1 MFLGLASLVFKLSGW
16 AGLGWATPYWNHRLA
31 FNSDVHD
38 VLCCVVHWQICNEP
52 LCCQSLL
59 HTSYK
64 LVNTTCEISSM
75 SDNVD
80 ASSCVDDADR
90 LRRRLKYFFMNPCEK
105 YRAKRKTP
113 WKLILQL
120 VKVILVTIQVNIGLH
135 LVDACVIFGI
145 IFISFYF
152 SFIS

>member
-1 MFLGLASLVFKLSGW
+1 
-16 AGLGWATPYWNHRLA
+16 
-31 FNSDVHD
+31 
-38 VLCCVVHWQICNEP
+38 
-52 LCCQSLL
+52 
-59 HTSYK
+59 
-64 LVNTTCEISSM
+64 M